1 MHVVL
6 AGGGTA
12 GHVHPALALADALR
26 REDPSIGIT
35 FLGTQR
41 GVETRAVP
49 ARGYGDCLALIPA
62 VPLPRKLGASAL
74 ALPRRVVGAV
84 STTGEILDRH
94 GADVVVGFGGYVA
107 APAYLA
113 AWLRRVPLVVHEAN
127 PYPGLANR
135 LGARLTEWVGVAHAD
150 ASLPHAERVGIPLS
164 RSITS
169 LDRAAGGVEARAHFG
184 LRADLPTLLV
194 FGGSQ
199 GARSLNRAA
208 AGAAGH
214 AQAAGI
220 QVLHVT
226 GVNNPVEVGADP
238 SGPPYV
244 TVPYVDR
251 MELAYAAADFALCR
265 AGALTCAELTAVGLP
280 AGYVPFPFGNG
291 EQQLN
296 ARPIV
301 QAGGGVLVADRELTP
316 DWIRDTVLPL
326 LADPQRRARMS
337 EAAAGLGYR
346 QADAALA
353 RMALRAGA
361 RAGKRASQR
370 SAARRAPGR
379 GESESAA
386 TPERP

>member
-12 GHVHPALALADALR
+12 GHVQPALALADALR

-41 GVETRAVP
+41 GLESRLLP

-62 VPLPRKLGASAL
+62 VPLPRKLQIGLL
-74 ALPRRVVGAV
+74 AIPRRVVGAV
-84 STTGEILDRH
+84 TTAGGVLDRLR
-94 GADVVVGFGGYVA
+94 ADVVVGFGGYVA
-107 APAYLA
+107 APAYVA
-113 AWLRRVPLVVHEAN
+113 AWRRRVPIVVHEAN

-135 LGARLTEWVGVAHAD
+135 LGARLTEWVAVAHAET
-150 ASLPHAERVGIPLS
+150 SLPRATHIGIPLS
-164 RSITS
+164 RSVAG
-169 LDRAAGGVEARAHFG
+169 LDRAAEGEAARAHFG

-208 AGAAGH
+208 SGAAH
-214 AQAAGI
+214 DAQAAGI
-220 QVLHVT
+220 QVLHVA
-226 GVNNPVEVGADP
+226 GVDNPVEVGADP
-238 SGPPYV
+238 AGPPYV
-244 TVPYVDR
+244 IVPYVDR

-301 QAGGGVLVADRELTP
+301 RAGGGVLVADHELTP
-316 DWIRDTVLPL
+316 DWIRHMVVPL
-326 LADPQRRARMS
+326 LADPQRLARMS

-346 QADAALA
+346 EADTALA
-353 RMALRAGA
+353 RMALQAGA
-361 RAGKRASQR
+361 QSGKRSSPR
-370 SAARRAPGR
+370 SAARATPAG
-379 GESESAA
+379 GESESAEK
-386 TPERP
+386 PEAP